1 MDIESIKSS
10 VAEISTNLDD
20 LITIDLVE
28 RALEELEKLTI
39 ALEDLVDACFTVD
52 HDEVIEEISEL
63 KEHLNETLDE
73 LYAAEEP
80 IEDDDDGYD
89 SDDNMDY

>member
-1 MDIESIKSS
+1 MDIDSIKSS

-28 RALEELEKLTI
+28 RALEDLDNLTI

-52 HDEVIEEISEL
+52 HDDVIEEISEL

-73 LYAAEEP
+73 LHAAEEP

-89 SDDNMDY
+89 SDDNTDY

>member
-1 MDIESIKSS
+1 M
-10 VAEISTNLDD
+10 
-20 LITIDLVE
+20 ITIDLVE
-28 RALEELEKLTI
+28 RALEELENLTT

-89 SDDNMDY
+89 SDDNIDY